1 MMYSLFEEGKIF
13 VLGHR
18 GCSERFPENTMP
30 SFEDCT
36 TNPRIDGVEL
46 DVQLTRD
53 GKVVISHDFHL
64 KRTAG
69 LDVLIKD
76 LTYEELQDIDV
87 GSFKEPRFSDVRIP
101 LLEDLFATIGK
112 RFVYDVELKAEGMTG
127 HKELCLKVWDLICKY
142 NLQENVMVSSF
153 NPFTLR
159 RFNRAC
165 WYSVPTADIFCP
177 GSGPKYLWNGSG
189 YRISGSSYMKPRFDL
204 VYTDIKRK
212 GQCPII
218 TWTVNTEEDARK
230 LLSTEGV
237 IGLIGNDP
245 HMLARVV
252 EEKK

>member
-1 MMYSLFEEGKIF
+1 MMYSLFEEGKTF

-76 LTYEELQDIDV
+76 LTYEELGDIDV
-87 GSFKEPRFSDVRIP
+87 GSFKDPSFSNVRIP
-101 LLEDLFATIGK
+101 LLEDLFSTIGN

-127 HKELCLKVWDLICKY
+127 HKELCLKVWDLICRYK
-142 NLQENVMVSSF
+142 LQENVMVSSF
-153 NPFTLR
+153 NPFALR

-165 WYSVPTADIFCP
+165 WYSVPTADIFAP
-177 GSGPKYLWNGSG
+177 GTGPKFLWDGGG
-189 YRISGSSYMKPRFDL
+189 YRVSGSSYMKPRVDL
-204 VYTDIKRK
+204 VDTDLKRK
-212 GQCPII
+212 RQCPII
-218 TWTVNTEEDARK
+218 AWTVNSEEEARK

-237 IGLIGNDP
+237 AGLIGNDP
-245 HMLARVV
+245 HMLARVA

>member
-1 MMYSLFEEGKIF
+1 MMYTLFEEGKIF

-46 DVQLTRD
+46 DVQLTKD

-76 LTYEELQDIDV
+76 LTYDELKDIDV
-87 GSFKEPRFSDVRIP
+87 GSFKDPSFSNVRIP
-101 LLEDLFATIGK
+101 LLEDLFSSIGN
-112 RFVYDVELKAEGMTG
+112 RFVYDIEIKAEHITG
-127 HKELCLKVWDLICKY
+127 NKELCLKVWDLICAYK
-142 NLQENVMVSSF
+142 LQENVMVSSF
-153 NPFTLR
+153 NPFALR

-165 WYSVPTADIFCP
+165 WYSVPTADIFSPDC
-177 GSGPKYLWNGSG
+177 GPKYLWDGGG
-189 YRISGSSYMKPRFDL
+189 YKVSGSSYMKPRKDL
-204 VYTDIKRK
+204 LKNKLRRR

-218 TWTVNTEEDARK
+218 PWTVNTEEDARE
-230 LLSTEGV
+230 LLSEEGV